1 MAQVLPSSM
10 ITKIRQEAALF
21 DSKDRFLN
29 FSTKGVL
36 QSPLI
41 LEAGDLFYEKWAQS
55 GESISLETFLPVSA
69 NFTAQ
74 QKVTTETQMLSVLQQ
89 KNEDFGKSDLYLVL
103 GFLKWDG
110 NALAPSLLVPV
121 DFDPKTNKLSL
132 SKRPAIENVILRERL
147 KDVVDLPR
155 VEDASINGQF
165 SILLYFSLFEKAVLK
180 EKKWKFTRHGL
191 CLSFANG
198 ARLKL
203 KKHFETDIWED
214 KFVDNRPMLQ
224 ALFGED
230 GFRMQNSYF
239 DEGAFDD
246 LFNPVDHHFPYALDS
261 HTTKS
266 VMESLLDDKFA
277 FAIQTLPGT
286 SKDKVAA
293 NIVAESVVNG
303 KKTLVVSKR
312 AVTRLNF
319 ENAWRPPFKS
329 FQGPEREA
337 IEPDFIKF
345 RKSFIEYYKTV
356 NEKIQPAGAP
366 LSDLLTE
373 FALAPATKT
382 KFSESI
388 FDGVDKLDYATYNN
402 VKKIVEQ
409 ALDLYFNKQGISA
422 RKAFQGIKVPNLTAE
437 EKDAIAV
444 QLEQAVAKVK
454 ELQPIIKLFKVAA
467 LFPTGI
473 FVSSLAETIDMIINT
488 FDENTPVFEDWEL
501 RSNNWVAYHDSLKA
515 LPEAGDNWVRY
526 RRQTSDIYT
535 DDAVDVNVLADREE
549 FVESLNVTLKGLS
562 DRYRSSRRA
571 LLKVIRK
578 PRAVSSDAELLDLI
592 DTLLEL
598 QENKRAYKDT
608 AVLGNHLLGKD
619 WKYEKSNWFELN
631 TKIKYLFNFRDKH
644 ESDPKLDFMLQ
655 ILEHWHEFKPELP
668 NFKKYAASVKVLQE
682 SIRKIAKDLDLET
695 PLESLSIEKWVD
707 KINSWNENWD
717 NLDIHTRLTRLFK
730 ELAQY
735 DLRPMLVYLQ
745 NADKISS
752 EFGQGFRNFWS
763 RTQIQQLGAKNPELF
778 SLSPKER
785 CLKSRDFRTLYDHF
799 CKANFRIAH
808 AAIEANPELLTFAT
822 LEDTFELKGNE
833 NFDIVVFLDADCTTI
848 VESLP
853 ALLSSQKVVLMGN
866 PHSPAIEILPDDAY
880 NDVLPRHTAYFQ
892 ESILAESLRRG
903 IPTRE
908 LWLAGQYVDMK
919 LVCFAN
925 NRIYNQG
932 IRQFP
937 RPFREK
943 NNVESLAIVDD
954 KIMAIANAA
963 VHHAQKHPA
972 QTLGIIAFHQSS
984 CSEIEAAIRALLEK
998 GSAAEK
1004 FFNQENTL
1012 IRYYVKTPERAT
1024 DKYRDVVLVCAEP
1037 EAVSGT
1043 SGENKV
1049 AVCSTLAKQELRV
1062 FISNADIAKHAN
1074 PKSTLFWDWLKY
1086 LKRELEFKPTNPH
1099 CGESRM
1105 RKDIVE
1111 ALSTNGINV
1120 EPIFETGNIAVG
1132 PVVVDANNQK
1142 RFLALIEDDCTRER
1156 FRESIEDTEYV
1167 RPIVLR
1173 QLGWKVINIWLPFWF
1188 MSRKDEESH
1197 LIATIAIEQ
1206 SVAPPPP
1213 EENGENG
1220 KAEDAE
1226 NDLYSVEVVPYK
1238 CTHPNIEGTAHDK
1251 PIPEL
1256 PAASLITQLKF
1267 YVDHESPIH
1276 EELLRHRL
1284 MELHH
1289 VDREGPM
1296 IQKAL
1301 TEAINQ
1307 GLQSK
1312 KFIKTGTFFYS
1323 IKSVDLKPRD
1333 RSQCSEF
1340 ERKFAY
1346 VAPEERALLPSS
1358 MDEFTIKQ
1366 TLGLLE

>member
-1 MAQVLPSSM
+1 MARVLPSSM

-55 GESISLETFLPVSA
+55 GESISLDTFLPVSA

-74 QKVTTETQMLSVLQQ
+74 QKVTTEAQMLSVLRQ

-121 DFDPKTNKLSL
+121 DFDPKTSKLSL

-198 ARLKL
+198 ARLRL
-203 KKHFETDIWED
+203 KKHFESDIWEE
-214 KFVDNRPMLQ
+214 KLVDDRPVLQ

-230 GFRMQNSYF
+230 GFQMQNSYF
-239 DEGAFDD
+239 DEAPFDD
-246 LFNPVDHHFPYALDS
+246 LFNPVDHHFPYPLDS

-266 VMESLLDDKFA
+266 VMESLLDDKSA

-286 SKDKVAA
+286 AKDKVAA
-293 NIVAESVVNG
+293 NIVAESVADG
-303 KKTLVVSKR
+303 KKILVVSRR
-312 AVTRLNF
+312 AVTRLTF
-319 ENAWRPPFKS
+319 ENAWKPPFKS
-329 FQGPEREA
+329 FQGPDRE
-337 IEPDFIKF
+337 IIDPDFIKS

-356 NEKIQPAGAP
+356 NENILPAGAP

-373 FALAPATKT
+373 FALAPATKA

-388 FDGVDKLDYATYNN
+388 FDGVDKLDFATYNR
-402 VKKIVEQ
+402 VKTIVEQ
-409 ALDLYFNKQGISA
+409 AMDLYFNKQGISA
-422 RKAFQGIKVPNLTAE
+422 RLAFQGIKVPNLTTE
-437 EKDAIAV
+437 EKNTIAV
-444 QLEQAVAKVK
+444 QLEQAVTKVK
-454 ELQPIIKLFKVAA
+454 ELQPVIDIFKEAS

-473 FVSSLAETIDMIINT
+473 FISSLAETIDLILNT
-488 FDENTPVFEDWEL
+488 FDENTPVYEDWEL

-535 DDAVDVNVLADREE
+535 DDAVDENVLAAREE
-549 FVESLNVTLKGLS
+549 FVDSLNVTLKGLS

-571 LLKVIRK
+571 LLKVLRK
-578 PRAVSSDAELLDLI
+578 PKSVSSDAELLDLI

-644 ESDPKLDFMLQ
+644 EADSKLDFMLQ
-655 ILEHWHEFKPELP
+655 ILEHWHEIKPQLS
-668 NFKKYAASVKVLQE
+668 NFSNYADSVKALQDA
-682 SIRKIAKDLDLET
+682 IRKIGKELDLET
-695 PLESLSIEKWVD
+695 PLESLSIEKWED
-707 KINSWNENWD
+707 KIKSWNANWD
-717 NLDIHTRLTRLFK
+717 NLDIHTGLTRLFK
-730 ELAQY
+730 DLSQY

-745 NADKISS
+745 NADKVSN
-752 EFGQGFRNFWS
+752 EFAQAYRNFWARS
-763 RTQIQQLGAKNPELF
+763 QIQQLGTKNPELF
-778 SLSPKER
+778 TLSPKER
-785 CLKSRDFRTLYDHF
+785 CIKSRDFRNLYDQF

-808 AAIEANPELLTFAT
+808 AAVDANPELLTLAS
-822 LEDTFELKGNE
+822 LDDTFEFTGKE
-833 NFDIVVFLDADCTTI
+833 NFDIAIFLDADCTTI

-853 ALLSSQKVVLMGN
+853 ALLCSQRVVLMGN
-866 PHSPAIEILPDDAY
+866 PHSPAIEILPNDAY

-892 ESILAESLRRG
+892 ESLLAESLRRG

-925 NRIYNQG
+925 NKIYNQG

-943 NNVESLAIVDD
+943 GNVESLSIVDD
-954 KIMAIANAA
+954 KIIAIANAA

-984 CSEIEAAIRALLEK
+984 CTEIEEAIRALVEK

-1004 FFNQENTL
+1004 FFNQENPL
-1012 IRYYVKTPERAT
+1012 IRYYVKTPERAS
-1024 DKYRDVVLVCAEP
+1024 DRYRDVILICAEP
-1037 EAVSGT
+1037 EAT
-1043 SGENKV
+1043 SANKL
-1049 AVCSTLAKQELRV
+1049 AVCTTLAKQELRV

-1074 PKSTLFWDWLKY
+1074 PKATLFWDWISY
-1086 LKRELEFKPTNPH
+1086 LKRELEFKPTAPH

-1111 ALSTNGINV
+1111 ALSANDVKV

-1132 PVVVDANNQK
+1132 PVVVDANNPK

-1167 RPIVLR
+1167 RPITLR

-1197 LIATIAIEQ
+1197 LLATVAIEQ
-1206 SVAPPPP
+1206 SVAPPPQ
-1213 EENGENG
+1213 EESSDNGE
-1220 KAEDAE
+1220 AE
-1226 NDLYSVEVVPYK
+1226 NAENEAYNVEVVPYK

-1267 YVDHESPIH
+1267 YVDHEAPIH

-1323 IKSVDLKPRD
+1323 TKPIELKPRD

>member
-1 MAQVLPSSM
+1 M

-29 FSTKGVL
+29 FSTKVAL

-41 LEAGDLFYEKWAQS
+41 LEAGDLFYEKWVQS
-55 GESISLETFLPVSA
+55 GESISLDTFLPVSA

-74 QKVTTETQMLSVLQQ
+74 QKVTTESQMLSVLKQ
-89 KNEDFGKSDLYLVL
+89 KNEDYGKSDLYLIL

-110 NALAPSLLVPV
+110 NALAPTLLVPV
-121 DFDPKTNKLSL
+121 DFDPKKNKLSL
-132 SKRPAIENVILRERL
+132 SKHPAIENVILRERL

-198 ARLKL
+198 ARLRL
-203 KKHFETDIWED
+203 KKHFESDIWEENIVND
-214 KFVDNRPMLQ
+214 RPVLQ

-230 GFRMQNSYF
+230 GFQMQNSYF
-239 DEGAFDD
+239 DEGPFDD
-246 LFNPVDHHFPYALDS
+246 LFNPVDHHFPYPLDS
-261 HTTKS
+261 HTTKA

-277 FAIQTLPGT
+277 FAVQTLPGT
-286 SKDKVAA
+286 AKDKVAA
-293 NIVAESVVNG
+293 NIVAESVANG
-303 KKTLVVSKR
+303 KKTLVVSRR
-312 AVTRLNF
+312 AVTRLTF
-319 ENAWRPPFKS
+319 ENAWKPPFKS
-329 FQGPEREA
+329 FQGPDRDV
-337 IEPDFIKF
+337 IDPDFIKS

-356 NEKIQPAGAP
+356 NENIQPAGAP

-373 FALAPATKT
+373 FALAPATKA

-388 FDGVDKLDYATYNN
+388 FDGVDKLDFATYNRIK
-402 VKKIVEQ
+402 VIVEK
-409 ALDLYFNKQGISA
+409 AMDLYFNKQGVSA

-437 EKDAIAV
+437 EKDTIAS
-444 QLEQAVAKVK
+444 QLEQAVNKVK
-454 ELQPIIKLFKVAA
+454 DLQPIIDIFKDAS

-473 FVSSLAETIDMIINT
+473 FISSLAETIDLILES

-535 DDAVDVNVLADREE
+535 DDAVDENVLAAREE
-549 FVESLNVTLKGLS
+549 FVDSLNVTLKGLS

-571 LLKVIRK
+571 LMKVLRHPK
-578 PRAVSSDAELLDLI
+578 SVSSDAELLDLI

-619 WKYEKSNWFELN
+619 WKYEKSNWFDLN

-644 ESDPKLDFMLQ
+644 EADPKLDFMLQ
-655 ILEHWHEFKPELP
+655 ILEHWHEIKPQLQ
-668 NFKKYAASVKVLQE
+668 NFKSYANSVKALQE
-682 SIRKIAKDLDLET
+682 AIRKIGKQLDLET

-707 KINSWNENWD
+707 KIKSWNENWD
-717 NLDIHTRLTRLFK
+717 NLDTHTSLTRLFK
-730 ELAQY
+730 ELTQY

-745 NADKISS
+745 NADKVSS
-752 EFGQGFRNFWS
+752 EFAQAFRNFWS
-763 RTQIQQLGAKNPELF
+763 RTQIQQLGTKNPELF

-785 CLKSRDFRTLYDHF
+785 CIKSRDFRNLYDQF

-808 AAIEANPELLTFAT
+808 AAVEANPELLTEVT
-822 LEDTFELKGNE
+822 LDDTFELTGKE
-833 NFDIVVFLDADCTTI
+833 NFDIVIFLDADCTTI

-853 ALLSSQKVVLMGN
+853 ALLCSQKVVLMGN
-866 PHSPAIEILPDDAY
+866 PHSPAIEILPNDAY

-892 ESILAESLRRG
+892 ESLLAESLRRG

-943 NNVESLAIVDD
+943 SNVESLTVVDD
-954 KIMAIANAA
+954 KILAIATAA

-984 CSEIEAAIRALLEK
+984 CTEIEEAIRALVEK

-1004 FFNQENTL
+1004 FFNQENPL

-1037 EAVSGT
+1037 EAT
-1043 SGENKV
+1043 SANKL
-1049 AVCSTLAKQELRV
+1049 AVCTTLAKQELRV

-1074 PKSTLFWDWLKY
+1074 PKATLFWDWISY
-1086 LKRELEFKPTNPH
+1086 LKRELEFKPTAPH

-1111 ALSTNGINV
+1111 ALAANDVKV

-1132 PVVVDANNQK
+1132 PVVVDANNPK

-1167 RPIVLR
+1167 RPIMLR

-1197 LIATIAIEQ
+1197 LLATVAIEQ

-1213 EENGENG
+1213 EETGENG
-1220 KAEDAE
+1220 EAE
-1226 NDLYSVEVVPYK
+1226 NAENEAYSVEVVPYK
-1238 CTHPNIEGTAHDK
+1238 CTHPNIEGTPHDK

-1267 YVDHESPIH
+1267 YVDHEAPIH

-1323 IKSVDLKPRD
+1323 TKQIELKPRD

>member
-1 MAQVLPSSM
+1 MARVLPSSM

-29 FSTKGVL
+29 FATKGVL

-41 LEAGDLFYEKWAQS
+41 LEAGDIFYEKWAQS
-55 GESISLETFLPVSA
+55 GESISLDAFLPVSA

-74 QKVTTETQMLSVLQQ
+74 QKVSTETQMLSVLRQ
-89 KNEDFGKSDLYLVL
+89 KYEDFGKSDLYLIL

-110 NALAPSLLVPV
+110 NALAPTLLVPV
-121 DFDPKTNKLSL
+121 DFDLKTNKLSL

-198 ARLKL
+198 ARLRL
-203 KKHFETDIWED
+203 KKHFERDIWED
-214 KFVDNRPMLQ
+214 KLVDNRPVLQ

-230 GFRMQNSYF
+230 GFQMQNSYF
-239 DEGAFDD
+239 DEGPFDD
-246 LFNPVDHHFPYALDS
+246 LFNPVDHHFPYPLDS
-261 HTTKS
+261 HTTKA

-277 FAIQTLPGT
+277 FAVQTLPGT
-286 SKDKVAA
+286 AKDKVAA

-303 KKTLVVSKR
+303 KKTLVVSRR
-312 AVTRLNF
+312 AITRQIF
-319 ENAWRPPFKS
+319 ENAWKPQFRS
-329 FQGPEREA
+329 FQGPDREV
-337 IEPDFIKF
+337 IDPDFIKA
-345 RKSFIEYYKTV
+345 RKSFIEYYRTV
-356 NEKIQPAGAP
+356 NENIEPAGAP

-373 FALAPATKT
+373 FALAPATKA
-382 KFSESI
+382 KFSDSI
-388 FDGVDKLDYATYNN
+388 FDGVDKLDYATYNT
-402 VKKIVEQ
+402 VKGLVEQ
-409 ALDLYFNKQGISA
+409 IHDLYFNKQGVAA
-422 RKAFQGIKVPNLTAE
+422 RKAFQGIKVLSLSAE
-437 EKDAIAV
+437 EKEAIV
-444 QLEQAVAKVK
+444 TQIEQAVSKVK
-454 ELQPIIKLFKVAA
+454 DLQPIISLFKEAS

-473 FVSSLAETIDMIINT
+473 FISSLAETIDLIINT
-488 FDENTPVFEDWEL
+488 FDDNTPVYEDWEL
-501 RSNNWVAYHDSLKA
+501 RSNNWIAYHDSLKA

-535 DDAVDVNVLADREE
+535 DDAVDQNVYAAREE

-571 LLKVIRK
+571 LMKVLRHPK
-578 PRAVSSDAELLDLI
+578 SVSSDAELLDLI

-619 WKYEKSNWFELN
+619 WKYEKSNWFDLN

-644 ESDPKLDFMLQ
+644 ESDPRLDFMLQ
-655 ILEHWHEFKPELP
+655 ILENWHNIKPELP
-668 NFKKYAASVKVLQE
+668 KFKNYAASVKALQE
-682 SIRKIAKDLDLET
+682 IIHKIAQELDLEN
-695 PLESLSIEKWVD
+695 PLESLPIEKWVD
-707 KINSWNENWD
+707 KIQTWSENWD
-717 NLDIHTRLTRLFK
+717 NLDTHTNLTRLFR
-730 ELAQY
+730 ELTQF
-735 DLRPMLVYLQ
+735 DLHPMLVYLQ
-745 NADKISS
+745 NADKVS
-752 EFGQGFRNFWS
+752 EEFSQGFRNFWS
-763 RTQIQQLGAKNPELF
+763 RTQIQQLGASNPELF

-785 CLKSRDFRTLYDHF
+785 HHRSKDFRALYDQF
-799 CKANFRIAH
+799 CKANFRAAH
-808 AAIEANPELLTFAT
+808 AAVEANPSLLTHAS
-822 LEDTFELKGNE
+822 LDETFEFDGNE
-833 NFDIVVFLDADCTTI
+833 NFDIVVFLDADCTSI

-866 PHSPAIEILPDDAY
+866 PHYPAIEVLPNDAY

-892 ESILAESLRRG
+892 ESLLAESLRRG

-908 LWLAGQYVDMK
+908 LWLAGQYSDMK
-919 LVCFAN
+919 LVNFAN
-925 NRIYNQG
+925 NKIFNQG

-937 RPFREK
+937 RPVRE
-943 NNVESLAIVDD
+943 NGNVESIDVVTD

-963 VHHAQKHPA
+963 VYHAQKHPA

-984 CSEIEAAIRALLEK
+984 CIEIEEAIRALIEK

-1004 FFNQENTL
+1004 FFNQENPLT
-1012 IRYYVKTPERAT
+1012 RYYVKTPERAT
-1024 DKYRDVVLVCAEP
+1024 DKYRDVVLICAEP

-1043 SGENKV
+1043 AGENKL
-1049 AVCSTLAKQELRV
+1049 AVCSTLAKQEMRV
-1062 FISNADIAKHAN
+1062 FISNADMAKHAN
-1074 PKSTLFWDWLKY
+1074 PKATLFWEWISY
-1086 LKRELEFKPTNPH
+1086 LKREIEYKPVNPH
-1099 CGESRM
+1099 CGESRL
-1105 RKDIVE
+1105 RNEIVE
-1111 ALSTNGINV
+1111 TLTANNIKVN
-1120 EPIFETGNIAVG
+1120 PIFETGNIAVG
-1132 PVVVDANNQK
+1132 PVIVDANNPK

-1156 FRESIEDTEYV
+1156 FRESIEDTEYM
-1167 RPIVLR
+1167 RPNILR
-1173 QLGWKVINIWLPFWF
+1173 QLGWKVLNIWLPFWF

-1197 LIATIAIEQ
+1197 LLATIAIEQ

-1213 EENGENG
+1213 EESSESGESGDGAIDVSNI
-1220 KAEDAE
+1220 
-1226 NDLYSVEVVPYK
+1226 EVVPYK

-1256 PAASLITQLKF
+1256 PTASLITQMKF

-1276 EELLRHRL
+1276 EDLLRHRL

-1307 GLQSK
+1307 GLQAK

-1323 IKSVDLKPRD
+1323 IKPVELKPRD
-1333 RSQCSEF
+1333 RSLCSEF
-1340 ERKFAY
+1340 ERKFAF

-1358 MDEFTIKQ
+1358 MDEYKIKQ